1 MSTTA
6 RSERFTI
13 GIFGKTNAG
22 KSSLLNTLTDQDVAI
37 VSEMRGTTTDPIF
50 KNMEIHDL
58 GAVVF
63 IDTAG
68 IDDKTELGDR
78 RIEKSTDILDR
89 CDAFIYILSSFEE
102 PYLEKIKS
110 KNKPIIYVISKG
122 DTEFSKDL
130 LKFYKDLDPF
140 IFISGDESKKYEL
153 VNLIASKFKK
163 IDEKTIT
170 GNLVKAFDL
179 VMLVMPQDREAPK
192 GRLITPQVQTIREL
206 LDKNAIIS
214 ISDVKN
220 FKLAIDGLSK
230 NPDLIITDS
239 VYFKE
244 VHDMKPDGVKMTS
257 FSVLFSAYKGDLSYF
272 VDSVRVLDNKEN
284 TKKIMI
290 AESCTHPPIE
300 EDIGRVKIPNM
311 IKKKYGEDI
320 EFSFS
325 RGTDFKDITD
335 VDLIIHCGACMF
347 NRTQTLSRVDKA
359 RELGIPMTNYGIT
372 IAYLKGILD
381 DVVMPE

>member
-110 KNKPIIYVISKG
+110 KNKPIIYVISK
-122 DTEFSKDL
+122 
-130 LKFYKDLDPF
+130 
-140 IFISGDESKKYEL
+140 
-153 VNLIASKFKK
+153 
-163 IDEKTIT
+163 
-170 GNLVKAFDL
+170 
-179 VMLVMPQDREAPK
+179 
-192 GRLITPQVQTIREL
+192 
-206 LDKNAIIS
+206 
-214 ISDVKN
+214 
-220 FKLAIDGLSK
+220 
-230 NPDLIITDS
+230 
-239 VYFKE
+239 
-244 VHDMKPDGVKMTS
+244 
-257 FSVLFSAYKGDLSYF
+257 
-272 VDSVRVLDNKEN
+272 
-284 TKKIMI
+284 
-290 AESCTHPPIE
+290 
-300 EDIGRVKIPNM
+300 
-311 IKKKYGEDI
+311 
-320 EFSFS
+320 
-325 RGTDFKDITD
+325 
-335 VDLIIHCGACMF
+335 
-347 NRTQTLSRVDKA
+347 
-359 RELGIPMTNYGIT
+359 
-372 IAYLKGILD
+372 
-381 DVVMPE
+381 